1 MSVDY
6 KTIDRA
12 AREMLQRT
20 KADGVEVVWDRL
32 EAQQPQCGFGTL
44 GICCRNCLQGPCRI
58 NPFGKPDRG
67 VCGADVHTIVA
78 RNLLRS
84 LAGGTA
90 AHVDHAYDVLETLQ
104 EIAQGNAPD
113 YEIKDEAKLKAVAAR
128 VGIDTDNKDS
138 GTLAGEVAARAYETF
153 TNISS
158 EPMAW
163 LKYWAPAERLET
175 WGKLGVLPRNA
186 DREIREAMH
195 QTTMGMDADPVNLL
209 LAGVK
214 QGLVDGFAGL
224 KLTTDIQDIIFGT
237 PKPVTT
243 EINLGVLKKDCVN
256 VVVHGHVPLLSEK
269 IVEWCRKLEEDAR
282 EAGAAGINVAGIC
295 CTGNEVLMRQGVPP
309 ATNFLGQELA
319 LATGAVDLMV
329 VDVQCIMPSVANIA
343 RCYHGEIVTTM
354 PIAKI
359 PGAEHVP
366 FTFAEADRQ
375 AEKIVRKAISSFKTR
390 DMSKVRIPAEKV
402 GMVAGFSTEAIV
414 EALAKVDPADPL
426 KPLVDS
432 IKAGD
437 ILGAVGTVGCNNA
450 KITQDLMHV
459 EMVKEL
465 VANNVLVVATGC
477 SAHALGKAGLLHPD
491 AAGKFAGEG
500 LKKVLTAVGEAAG
513 LGGPLPPVLHMGSC
527 VDNSRIGDLLIALA
541 DYLGVSVKDLPV
553 AASAPEPQH
562 EKALSIGTWAV
573 AMGIFTHVGLPPHV
587 LGSDVVAGTL
597 TGEKIE
603 SLLGGKFYVE
613 TDPKAA
619 VDGIV
624 RHIKAKRQALGI

>member
-243 EINLGVLKKDCVN
+243 EINLGVLKRTA
-256 VVVHGHVPLLSEK
+256 SM
-269 IVEWCRKLEEDAR
+269 WWSTAMCRCYRKKSWSG
-282 EAGAAGINVAGIC
+282 AGSWRKMPGKPGRRA
-295 CTGNEVLMRQGVPP
+295 LMWPGSAVP
-309 ATNFLGQELA
+309 ATR
-319 LATGAVDLMV
+319 
-329 VDVQCIMPSVANIA
+329 CSCA
-343 RCYHGEIVTTM
+343 RVCRRQ
-354 PIAKI
+354 PISW
-359 PGAEHVP
+359 
-366 FTFAEADRQ
+366 DRNW
-375 AEKIVRKAISSFKTR
+375 
-390 DMSKVRIPAEKV
+390 PW
-402 GMVAGFSTEAIV
+402 
-414 EALAKVDPADPL
+414 L
-426 KPLVDS
+426 
-432 IKAGD
+432 
-437 ILGAVGTVGCNNA
+437 
-450 KITQDLMHV
+450 
-459 EMVKEL
+459 
-465 VANNVLVVATGC
+465 
-477 SAHALGKAGLLHPD
+477 
-491 AAGKFAGEG
+491 
-500 LKKVLTAVGEAAG
+500 
-513 LGGPLPPVLHMGSC
+513 PVLW
-527 VDNSRIGDLLIALA
+527 
-541 DYLGVSVKDLPV
+541 
-553 AASAPEPQH
+553 
-562 EKALSIGTWAV
+562 T
-573 AMGIFTHVGLPPHV
+573 
-587 LGSDVVAGTL
+587 
-597 TGEKIE
+597 
-603 SLLGGKFYVE
+603 
-613 TDPKAA
+613 
-619 VDGIV
+619 
-624 RHIKAKRQALGI
+624 